1 MDEDPPSPTDDH
13 GDDDSPETKIRV
25 SFILAAGV
33 RKDRDTLELPT
44 DPIAVPASIRKKGL
58 SAVVNHLLDRAVEQK
73 DGESDSNDDDD
84 DDDEGKLPAIPF
96 DFLLN
101 DKLLRMGLESAARK
115 EGLSLEHALE
125 LHYFPARLPPKMESE
140 SEALPDWISTMDYTF
155 NASSGDIL
163 FTGGC
168 DGMIRA
174 FSPGSV
180 KNKFQQMNAIAAHTG
195 PIKCLSSTLD
205 GDQRVL
211 VATGSMDQTLVTHTY
226 DCDGNSL
233 SLHAVYSGG
242 HSNSIS
248 SVTLSKPGSSDQK
261 VMASADW
268 DGGLAI
274 WKVPNLENASID
286 EEATESSKKRQK
298 NNADTSS
305 SPKEISIIEV
315 KPIRSIKAHASNIS
329 GMSWSSSDSSPSK
342 LITGS
347 WDHSLK
353 VWDIERADCIL
364 ALNGSRVVTAISRSF
379 NSDVVATAHPDCAV
393 RLWDM
398 RTNGVGD
405 KQSSQISD
413 RTLRQ
418 SHKSWVSDVKWSP
431 TDPFVMATTGHDGT
445 LKVWDI
451 RSSLPLH
458 TVRAVSKKGEKALC
472 LAFGDGIIYSGGS
485 DCVVKQFACKI

>member
-1 MDEDPPSPTDDH
+1 MTDEDPPKTTYDH
-13 GDDDSPETKIRV
+13 DDDNSPETKIRV

-33 RKDRDTLELPT
+33 RKDRDNLELPT

-58 SAVVNHLLDRAVEQK
+58 SAVVNHLLDRSVEQK
-73 DGESDSNDDDD
+73 DGSDDDDDDD
-84 DDDEGKLPAIPF
+84 DDDERKLPAIPF

-125 LHYFPARLPPKMESE
+125 LHYFPARLPPKRESE
-140 SEALPDWISTMDYTF
+140 SEALPDWISSMDYTF
-155 NASSGDIL
+155 DATSGDSL

-168 DGMIRA
+168 DGMIRS
-174 FSPGSV
+174 FSSGGA
-180 KNKFQQMNAIAAHTG
+180 KKKLQQTNAIAAHTG
-195 PIKCLSSTLD
+195 PIKCLSSALD
-205 GDQRVL
+205 GDQKMV
-211 VATGSMDQTLVTHTY
+211 VATGSMDQTLVTHAY
-226 DCDGNSL
+226 DCASNSL

-248 SVTLSKPGSSDQK
+248 SVTLSEPGSSEQK
-261 VMASADW
+261 VLASADW

-286 EEATESSKKRQK
+286 EEAIESSKKRQK
-298 NNADTSS
+298 NNSSTSS
-305 SPKEISIIEV
+305 SLTETSVKEV
-315 KPIRSIKAHASNIS
+315 KPTRSIKAHVSNIS
-329 GMSWSSSDSSPSK
+329 GMSWSSSNTSSSN

-364 ALNGSRVVTAISRSF
+364 ALNGSRVVTSLSRSF

-418 SHKSWVSDVKWSP
+418 
-431 TDPFVMATTGHDGT
+431 
-445 LKVWDI
+445 
-451 RSSLPLH
+451 R
-458 TVRAVSKKGEKALC
+458 
-472 LAFGDGIIYSGGS
+472 
-485 DCVVKQFACKI
+485 

>member
-1 MDEDPPSPTDDH
+1 MMDEDPPSSTDKH

-73 DGESDSNDDDD
+73 DGQSDSDDEDN
-84 DDDEGKLPAIPF
+84 EGKLPAIPF

-140 SEALPDWISTMDYTF
+140 SEVLPDWISSMDYTF
-155 NASSGDIL
+155 NAPSGDIL

-168 DGMIRA
+168 DGMIRS
-174 FSPGSV
+174 FSAGSV

-205 GDQRVL
+205 GDQKIL
-211 VATGSMDQTLVTHTY
+211 VATGSMDQTLVTHAY
-226 DCDGNSL
+226 DYSRNSL

-248 SVTLSKPGSSDQK
+248 SVTLSKPVSSDQK
-261 VMASADW
+261 VMASSDW
-268 DGGLAI
+268 DGGMAI
-274 WKVPNLENASID
+274 WKVPNLESASID
-286 EEATESSKKRQK
+286 EEATESSRKRQK
-298 NNADTSS
+298 NANASS
-305 SPKEISIIEV
+305 SPIETSIKEV

-329 GMSWSSSDSSPSK
+329 GMSWSSPDSSSSK

-364 ALNGSRVVTAISRSF
+364 ALNGSRVVTALSRSF

-418 SHKSWVSDVKWSP
+418 
-431 TDPFVMATTGHDGT
+431 
-445 LKVWDI
+445 
-451 RSSLPLH
+451 R
-458 TVRAVSKKGEKALC
+458 
-472 LAFGDGIIYSGGS
+472 
-485 DCVVKQFACKI
+485 